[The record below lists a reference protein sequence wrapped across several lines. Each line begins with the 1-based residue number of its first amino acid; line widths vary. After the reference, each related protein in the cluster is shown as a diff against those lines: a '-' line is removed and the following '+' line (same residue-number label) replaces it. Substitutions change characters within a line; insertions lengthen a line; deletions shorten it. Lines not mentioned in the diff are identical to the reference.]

1 MNLAELTTELAT
13 ELRRPDMVDRL
24 RSFVRSVVVQVHA
37 ASQFQRDLVEE
48 VVGVPSPAPVIKI
61 TQPPRLRSLLSIA
74 PCDIH
79 GNLIRTV
86 NPEGGFS
93 IRHPADII
101 TQSGN
106 QMVDIA
112 YIAGP
117 TITIRS
123 SVNCSY
129 LFMQYFQTPDVRDE
143 LTQTWIMEQ
152 FPDLIKAGVR
162 ARYYQAINNPQAA
175 AEAQL
180 FQSDLLDLVAHMGG
194 VN

>member
-1 MNLAELTTELAT
+1 MNLAELTQELAT
-13 ELRRPDMVDRL
+13 ELRRPDMIDRI
-24 RSFVRSVVVQVHA
+24 RSFVRSVVVQCHA
-37 ASQFQRDLVEE
+37 ATQFQRDLVEE
-48 VVGVPSPAPVIKI
+48 VVQVPSPAPVIKI

-74 PCDIH
+74 PCDVF
-79 GNLIRTV
+79 GNLIKTA
-86 NPEGGFS
+86 NPEGGYT
-93 IRHPADII
+93 IRHPADVV
-101 TQSGN
+101 TQSGH

-123 SVNCSY
+123 AVNCSY
-129 LFMQYFQTPDVRDE
+129 LFLQYFQTPDIKDE
-143 LTQTWIMEQ
+143 LTETWIMEQ

-175 AEAQL
+175 AESQL
-180 FQSDLLDLVAHMGG
+180 FQSDMLDLIAHMGG

>member
-1 MNLAELTTELAT
+1 MNLQELTTELST
-13 ELRRPDMVDRL
+13 ELRRPDMVDRI
-24 RSFVRSVVVQVHA
+24 RSLVRQTVLKCHA

-48 VVGVPSPAPVIKI
+48 LVPIESPAPVIKI
-61 TQPPRLRSLLSIA
+61 TQPPRLRQLLTISPA
-74 PCDIH
+74 DMY
-79 GNLIRTV
+79 GNLVPTA

-93 IRHPADII
+93 LRHPADIM
-101 TQSGN
+101 TQGGN

-117 TITIRS
+117 TLVVRS
-123 SVNCSY
+123 SVGY
-129 LFMQYFQTPDVRDE
+129 THLFLQYFQTPDVQDV

-152 FPDLIKAGVR
+152 FPDLIKSGVR
-162 ARYYQAINNPQAA
+162 ARYYQAFNNPQAA

-180 FQSDLLDLVAHMGG
+180 FQDDLMDLVAAFGG